1 MWDVAMREVAS
12 KTRHI
17 STLKAQ
23 VRALSEALQSERK
36 KSRDTVSKIL
46 DDAEVVMAEVLGLQS
61 QAGQKMSAAE
71 QKLLEEK

>member
-12 KTRHI
+12 KTRYI

-23 VRALSEALQSERK
+23 VRDRSEALQSKQK
-36 KSRDTVSKIL
+36 KSRDTVFKIL
-46 DDAEVVMAEVLGLQS
+46 DDAEVVMAEALGLQS